1 MGGSP
6 LPVASGCGAVREPP
20 HYGVRGKREGR
31 GEGMEGPGRLRRK
44 TATPVPMRAVRHSGC
59 STSMPT
65 LRQPRASERMW
76 GRREGI
82 SMWGSLDHQKCPAIR
97 RHGGVDSLASRCGI
111 ASPRA
116 TTVESLGAMALL
128 SSMTPCS
135 MASPGGARVVR
146 RVSAARTWQG
156 PLERACRF
164 LSRDLP

>member
-1 MGGSP
+1 
-6 LPVASGCGAVREPP
+6 
-20 HYGVRGKREGR
+20 
-31 GEGMEGPGRLRRK
+31 MEGPGRLRRK

-59 STSMPT
+59 STSAPA

-82 SMWGSLDHQKCPAIR
+82 SVWGSLDHQKCPAIR
-97 RHGGVDSLASRCGI
+97 RHGGVDSLPSRCGI

-135 MASPGGARVVR
+135 MASPERARVVR
-146 RVSAARTWQG
+146 RVSAACTWQG

-164 LSRDLP
+164 LSRESSIAGHVDRGGTVIDRCGG